1 MLLKSIRLENFRQF
15 CDSSID
21 FATCE
26 NGKNVTIIIGENGTG
41 KTTFAQAFFW
51 CLYGD
56 TEFSDK
62 ILINKIVADEMLPG
76 DVEKVKV
83 TLELWHGELFYT
95 LIREQEYKKIFSNTV
110 KAQNSR
116 FNISRKDK
124 SGETRYVEYHELE
137 SEVQQILPRELS
149 RYFFFDGERIE
160 RMSKD
165 ISAGTKSTDF
175 ADAVQGLLGL
185 KAIRSAID
193 HFNPRSK
200 YGVIGSYENSFDS
213 SSNKT
218 IQQYTDKINS
228 VKEKIVNLTTSID
241 ELKNQIE
248 MAEKRKNEKQQEIK
262 QFEDGERLQNQKDEL
277 LKEITYFKIEK
288 SDVYKN
294 ISNDFNS
301 NSKSFI
307 SISLIEKA
315 LNVVSEVD
323 LSDKDIPNMH
333 GNTIDYLLNQGKCI
347 CGTQL
352 NDGSIAY
359 NKVKELKDYL
369 PPKSLSTIIGEF
381 KRQSRS
387 RNNNYNDLYTDIRNY
402 MEKIDSYDD
411 EIIKRNEKIK
421 EINEKLSSDNVSEKV
436 RSINKDI
443 KHLDESI
450 RKNSINRDSQIEERG
465 KLQSNY
471 DRRVSERDKFALLDE
486 KNKKIAMYKSYAERI
501 YERLNEVYDVKES
514 EIRERLEENIND
526 IFNKVYDGGLYLA
539 INEKYQISVCATNYE
554 GDVETSTGQSIAV
567 IFAFITSVIKMARQ
581 NRSTENKE
589 AELLSSEPYPLVMDA
604 PLSTFDKRRIKNI
617 CETIPQMTD
626 QVVIF
631 IKDLD
636 GEIAEKYMHEKI
648 GSRRAL
654 KKNNE
659 FETII
664 N

>member
-15 CDSSID
+15 RDSSID
-21 FATCE
+21 FATYE
-26 NGKNVTIIIGENGTG
+26 NEKNVTIIIGENGTG

-76 DVEKVKV
+76 DSDKVKV

-95 LIREQEYKKIFSNTV
+95 LIREQEYKKNYSNTV
-110 KAQNSR
+110 KSQNSR

-137 SEVQQILPRELS
+137 SEVQQILPKELS

-185 KAIRSAID
+185 NAIKSAID

-218 IQQYTDKINS
+218 IQQYTEKINS
-228 VKEKIVNLTTSID
+228 VKERINNLTTSID
-241 ELKNQIE
+241 ELESQIE
-248 MAEKRKNEKQQEIK
+248 IAEKRKNEKQQEIK
-262 QFEDGERLQNQKDEL
+262 QYEDGERLQNKKDEL
-277 LKEITYFKIEK
+277 LKDIEYFENEK
-288 SDVYKN
+288 SDVYKS

-301 NSKSFI
+301 NSESFI
-307 SISLIEKA
+307 SISLIGRA
-315 LNVVSEVD
+315 LNIVSEVD

-359 NKVKELKDYL
+359 NKVKELKEYL
-369 PPKSLSTIIGEF
+369 PPKSISTIIGEF
-381 KRQSRS
+381 KRHSRS
-387 RNNNYNDLYTDIRNY
+387 RNNNYNDSYTDIKNY
-402 MEKIDSYDD
+402 IAKIDSYDD
-411 EIIKRNEKIK
+411 EIIKRKENIK
-421 EINEKLSSDNVSEKV
+421 TINEKLSSDNVSEKV
-436 RSINKDI
+436 RSINQDI
-443 KHLDESI
+443 KHLYENI
-450 RKNSINRDSQIEERG
+450 RKNSKNRDSQIEERG
-465 KLQSNY
+465 KQQSDY
-471 DRRVSERDKFALLDE
+471 DRTASERDKFALLDE
-486 KNKKIAMYKSYAERI
+486 KNRKITMYKAYAEKI
-501 YERLNEVYDVKES
+501 YDRLNEVYDVRES
-514 EIRERLEENIND
+514 EIREHLEKNIND
-526 IFNKVYDGGLYLA
+526 IFNKIYDGGLYLT
-539 INEKYQISVCATNYE
+539 INEKYQISVYVTNYE

-589 AELLSSEPYPLVMDA
+589 AELMSSEPYPLVMDA

-626 QVVIF
+626 QVIIF

-636 GEIAEKYMHEKI
+636 GEIAEKYMLEKI
-648 GSRRAL
+648 GSRRTL

-664 N
+664 I